1 MCEVARRGRFLVADP
16 YLEPGAPISLG
27 RRGSLPVDQGEL
39 VAVEVHASREGR
51 RASRQAERHP
61 RPDARRADRGRRGH
75 GVPGGRPRRCA
86 RRGGRAGRARRWPR
100 GSARAPTVTVDPP
113 DARDFDDAISV
124 VVDGESLIVYVHIA
138 DVAFHVRPGTALDRE
153 AARRALSVYVPGR
166 VEPMLPPQL
175 SNDVC
180 SLKEGRDRRAVTVE
194 VTFDA
199 ALRPGEPRFLRSLI
213 RSDARLDYTEAHE
226 ILEGAR
232 SSRSASVVETLRL
245 ADRVSSELRRRR
257 FARGAL
263 AIESLELVFE
273 LSDGRVTEARCDA
286 EPRAHS
292 LIEELMIL
300 ANEQVAE
307 LLARRKLPAL
317 FRIHRAPE
325 PTGDRVARQAL
336 RRSRRADRR
345 RARAHVRRRRRCL
358 GQRAG
363 PAARSLSSRPRSDG
377 RGALVAAPALARP
390 GALLPGEP
398 RPHGSCVEGVLP
410 LHVADTALSGPR
422 LSSQPA
428 GGDRP
433 AGGIAGGGQRACR
446 ACRAHVDGRAAGRR
460 RRAEGRRDLRREL
473 AGRRA
478 ARRSSARAR
487 GRDHGL
493 IGPGLFVRFSDVF
506 EGFLPSRRLDYGD
519 RFEPNELG
527 TALVGRA
534 NGRRFRLGDPL
545 RIVVT
550 EIDAPRGGSRSTWPG
565 ASRATTSDRDRGRAE
580 RRDRSAA
587 GGRRRGGRADDG
599 STLSRWLRASIRLS
613 PTAGRDTSTRCSS
626 GSRPGSRSWAPR
638 SSRCAPARR

>member
-39 VAVEVHASREGR
+39 VAVEVHASRGRVVERLGKPSDIRALMRGVLIEGGVGT
-51 RASRQAERHP
+51 AYPEAALA
-61 RPDARRADRGRRGH
+61 DARGAAVEPDGLDDGRADLREL
-75 GVPGGRPRRCA
+75 
-86 RRGGRAGRARRWPR
+86 
-100 GSARAPTVTVDPP
+100 PTVTVDPP

-194 VTFDA
+194 VTFDE

-273 LSDGRVTEARCDA
+273 LSDGRVTEARRDA

-325 PTGDRVARQAL
+325 PPAIESLVKRFADLGVPTAPVPERMSVDDAAAWVSEQARILGAFLRGRGRTGEALWSQLLRSLDQARYFPENLGHTGLASKAYCHFTSPIRRYPDLVCHRSLLAAIGQQEAL
-336 RRSRRADRR
+336 PEAGSELAELAEHTSTAERLAADVERRADGICAASLLADELRDDP
-345 RARAHVRRRRRCL
+345 
-358 GQRAG
+358 QREH
-363 PAARSLSSRPRSDG
+363 DG
-377 RGALVAAPALARP
+377 
-390 GALLPGEP
+390 EI
-398 RPHGSCVEGVLP
+398 
-410 LHVADTALSGPR
+410 T
-422 LSSQPA
+422 
-428 GGDRP
+428 
-433 AGGIAGGGQRACR
+433 
-446 ACRAHVDGRAAGRR
+446 
-460 RRAEGRRDLRREL
+460 
-473 AGRRA
+473 
-478 ARRSSARAR
+478 
-487 GRDHGL
+487 GL

-550 EIDAPRGGSRSTWPG
+550 EIDAPRGRITLDLAGREPRHDERPRPG
-565 ASRATTSDRDRGRAE
+565 PRG
-580 RRDRSAA
+580 AA
-587 GGRRRGGRADDG
+587 GSQRGGRP
-599 STLSRWLRASIRLS
+599 
-613 PTAGRDTSTRCSS
+613 PTRRPRGRR
-626 GSRPGSRSWAPR
+626 
-638 SSRCAPARR
+638 